1 MTTET
6 QNRNSFM
13 DPFNFPMP
21 SRKDLMSLST
31 INAERDLMKT
41 TTSKFV
47 SKRTASTNMTSN
59 DIAGKLTKFEITLG
73 AKPKLHGS
81 RFETL
86 TKPQWNLSNI
96 DIERS
101 GPRTLHVSLNNKPD
115 RQMMTSDIKFAQPQC
130 VKFTTK
136 REHLDPLNPQYKIQS
151 ASFVDPPVGKFIRNT

>member
-1 MTTET
+1 
-6 QNRNSFM
+6 M

-31 INAERDLMKT
+31 INADRDLMKT

-47 SKRTASTNMTSN
+47 SNRSTSVNMTSG
-59 DIAGKLTKFEITLG
+59 DIAGKLVKFEIVLG

-86 TKPQWNLSNI
+86 TKPQWNLSNT

-115 RQMMTSDIKFAQPQC
+115 YQMRTNDIKFA
-130 VKFTTK
+130 
-136 REHLDPLNPQYKIQS
+136 
-151 ASFVDPPVGKFIRNT
+151 